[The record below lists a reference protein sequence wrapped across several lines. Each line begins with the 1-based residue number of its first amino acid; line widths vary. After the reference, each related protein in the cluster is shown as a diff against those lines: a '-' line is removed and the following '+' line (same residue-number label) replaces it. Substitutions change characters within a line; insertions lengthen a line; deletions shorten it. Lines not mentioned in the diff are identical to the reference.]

1 MRMAYHG
8 ENPAVFL
15 FHCMDKLQ
23 SYSIGIR
30 KILSIF
36 ILCKHWRLDWS
47 EADENNY
54 LTKGNLWKSFPH
66 IYNFTQSK
74 KLPVILSTF
83 WGIFVPRQKTYQIQA
98 GENRV
103 NKDHCVTM
111 QRYIEDWRM
120 VEFGLCRRGKI
131 WIPAAKFNEFCKRKF
146 DKRRL
151 LFFAVFV
158 GCI

>member
-1 MRMAYHG
+1 MLSRFG
-8 ENPAVFL
+8 
-15 FHCMDKLQ
+15 
-23 SYSIGIR
+23 GI
-30 KILSIF
+30 L
-36 ILCKHWRLDWS
+36 
-47 EADENNY
+47 
-54 LTKGNLWKSFPH
+54 G
-66 IYNFTQSK
+66 
-74 KLPVILSTF
+74 
-83 WGIFVPRQKTYQIQA
+83 PRQKTYQIQA
-98 GENRV
+98 GKNRV